1 MEWLNIIKLWGENNI
16 MSKNMRHKIIKL
28 IGDKIF
34 KDRKE
39 LRKYL
44 KKELGL
50 PTRFT
55 PGQIEL
61 EVAMDECEGAGF
73 IEQVS
78 YYRLSE
84 NGKKLIGEVMD
95 K

>member
-1 MEWLNIIKLWGENNI
+1 MEWLNIIKLWGEDNI
-16 MSKNMRHKIIKL
+16 MSKNMRHKIIEL
-28 IGDKIF
+28 IGDKTF

-50 PTRFT
+50 PARFT
-55 PGQIEL
+55 PGQCEL
-61 EVAMDECEGAGF
+61 EISMDECEGAGF

-84 NGKKLIGEVMD
+84 QGKQLIGGG
-95 K
+95 